1 VQLLL
6 CVHDRT
12 VDERQEIR
20 EVTDARVLAA
30 LAHPLRRRLMDVL
43 RVHGPATASALAER
57 TDQHVG
63 NVSHHIRALAE
74 VGLVEEAPELAK
86 DRRERWWR
94 LVARTLRWSGEVLAE
109 DPAGEAVAQAVQSL
123 TLDRHTGHVR
133 AWFAAGDEE
142 REPWRA
148 TAFTSEKWLHLTAD
162 ELGELSREIGD
173 VLARWSDRERAGD
186 TERREPV
193 LVFTYGIPA
202 RP

>member
-1 VQLLL
+1 MQCRLWG
-6 CVHDRT
+6 HDD
-12 VDERQEIR
+12 VVSDRQEIR

-30 LAHPLRRRLMDVL
+30 MAHPLRRRLMDVL
-43 RVHGPATASALAER
+43 RVHGPATASSLAER

-94 LVARTLRWSGEVLAE
+94 LVARSLRWSGEALSG
-109 DPAGEAVAQAVQSL
+109 DPADEAIAQAVQSL
-123 TLDRHTGHVR
+123 TLDRHSGHVR
-133 AWFAAGDEE
+133 AWFAAADEE
-142 REPWRA
+142 RDPWRS
-148 TAFTSEKWLHLTAD
+148 TAFTSEKWLHLTPD
-162 ELGELSREIGD
+162 ELGELSREIGEL
-173 VLARWSDRERAGD
+173 LARWSGRERSD
-186 TERREPV
+186 DCQRRETV

>member
-1 VQLLL
+1 MLGV
-6 CVHDRT
+6 VSD
-12 VDERQEIR
+12 RQEFR
-20 EVTDARVLAA
+20 EVTDARVLAV

-43 RVHGPATASALAER
+43 RVHGPATASVLAER

-94 LVARTLRWSGEVLAE
+94 LVARSLRWSGEVVSD
-109 DPAGEAVAQAVQSL
+109 DPAEEAIAQAVRSL
-123 TLDRHTGHVR
+123 TIDRHSGHVR
-133 AWFAAGDEE
+133 AWFTADDEE
-142 REPWRA
+142 REPWRS
-148 TAFTSEKWLHLTAD
+148 TAFAMEKWLRLTAD
-162 ELGELSREIGD
+162 ELGELSQEISD
-173 VLARWSDRERAGD
+173 VLARFSGRERSDD

>member
-1 VQLLL
+1 MTEEQG
-6 CVHDRT
+6 
-12 VDERQEIR
+12 IR
-20 EVTDARVLAA
+20 EITDARVLAV

-57 TDQHVG
+57 TDQAVG
-63 NVSHHIRALAE
+63 NISHHVRALAE

-94 LVARTLRWSGEVLAE
+94 LVASTLRWSGQSLSD
-109 DPAGEAVAQAVQSL
+109 DPAEEAIAQAAQSL

-142 REPWRA
+142 REPWRE
-148 TAFTSEKWLHLTAD
+148 TAFIFEKWLHLTAD
-162 ELGELSREIGD
+162 ELGQLAEEMSDLF
-173 VLARWSDRERAGD
+173 ARWRDREVPDDDA
-186 TERREPV
+186 RREPV
-193 LVFTYGIPA
+193 LLFAYGIPA

>member
-1 VQLLL
+1 MSDQRDV
-6 CVHDRT
+6 
-12 VDERQEIR
+12 R

-43 RVHGPATASALAER
+43 RVHGPATASVLAER

-94 LVARTLRWSGEVLAE
+94 LVARSLRWSGEVLSD
-109 DPAGEAVAQAVQSL
+109 DPAEEAIAQAVQSL
-123 TLDRHTGHVR
+123 TIDRHSGHVR
-133 AWFAAGDEE
+133 AWFAAADEE
-142 REPWRA
+142 REPWRS
-148 TAFTSEKWLHLTAD
+148 TAFAMEKWLHLTPD
-162 ELGELSREIGD
+162 ELGELSREVAD
-173 VLARWSDRERAGD
+173 LLARWNDREQSDA

-193 LVFTYGIPA
+193 LFFTYGIPA

>member
-1 VQLLL
+1 MS
-6 CVHDRT
+6 
-12 VDERQEIR
+12 ERRDVR

-43 RVHGPATASALAER
+43 RVHGPATASVLAER

-94 LVARTLRWSGEVLAE
+94 LVARSLRWSGEVLSD
-109 DPAGEAVAQAVQSL
+109 DPAEEAIAQAVQSL
-123 TLDRHTGHVR
+123 TIDRHSGHVR
-133 AWFAAGDEE
+133 AWFAAADEE
-142 REPWRA
+142 REPWRS
-148 TAFTSEKWLHLTAD
+148 TAFAMEKWLHLTPD
-162 ELGELSREIGD
+162 ELGELSREVAD
-173 VLARWSDRERAGD
+173 LLARWNDREQSDA

-193 LVFTYGIPA
+193 LFFTYGIPA

>member
-1 VQLLL
+1 
-6 CVHDRT
+6 VHVTEAPQYR
-12 VDERQEIR
+12 EI
-20 EVTDARVLAA
+20 TDTKVLAA
-30 LAHPLRRRLMDVL
+30 LAHPLRRRLLDVL

-94 LVARTLRWSGEVLAE
+94 LVARSLRWTGQPMSD
-109 DPAGEAVAQAVQSL
+109 DPAGEAIALAVQSL
-123 TLDRHTGHVR
+123 MIDRQSEHVR
-133 AWFAAGDEE
+133 AWFSATDEE

-148 TAFTSEKWLHLTAD
+148 SAFAIESWMHLTAE
-162 ELGELSREIGD
+162 ELGELSQEIDD
-173 VLARWSDRERAGD
+173 VLARWKGRTSSDDG
-186 TERREPV
+186 ERREPV
-193 LVFTYGIPA
+193 LFFTYGIPA

>member
-1 VQLLL
+1 MS
-6 CVHDRT
+6 DRQ
-12 VDERQEIR
+12 DIR

-63 NVSHHIRALAE
+63 NVSHHIRALAD

-94 LVARTLRWSGEVLAE
+94 LVVRSLRWSGEALSD
-109 DPAGEAVAQAVQSL
+109 DPAEEAVAQAVQSL
-123 TLDRHTGHVR
+123 TIDRHAGHVR

-142 REPWRA
+142 REPWREA
-148 TAFTSEKWLHLTAD
+148 AFSVEKWLHLTAEELAELSD
-162 ELGELSREIGD
+162 EVGELF
-173 VLARWSDRERAGD
+173 ARWRGRERPDDG
-186 TERREPV
+186 EHREPV
-193 LVFTYGIPA
+193 LLFAYGIPA

>member
-1 VQLLL
+1 MSDQRDV
-6 CVHDRT
+6 
-12 VDERQEIR
+12 R

-43 RVHGPATASALAER
+43 RVHGPATASLLAER

-94 LVARTLRWSGEVLAE
+94 LVARSLRWSGEVLSD
-109 DPAGEAVAQAVQSL
+109 DPAEEAIAQAVQSL
-123 TLDRHTGHVR
+123 TIDRHSGHVR
-133 AWFAAGDEE
+133 AWFAAADEE
-142 REPWRA
+142 REPWRS
-148 TAFTSEKWLHLTAD
+148 TAFAMEKWLHLTPD
-162 ELGELSREIGD
+162 ELGELSREVAD
-173 VLARWSDRERAGD
+173 LLARWNDREQSDA

-193 LVFTYGIPA
+193 LFFTYGIPA

>member
-1 VQLLL
+1 MS
-6 CVHDRT
+6 
-12 VDERQEIR
+12 ERQEIR
-20 EVTDARVLAA
+20 EVTDAGVLAA

-43 RVHGPATASALAER
+43 KVHGPATASMLAER
-57 TDQHVG
+57 TDQNIG
-63 NVSHHIRALAE
+63 NVSHHVRALAD

-94 LVARTLRWSGEVLAE
+94 LVTRSLRWSGEALSD

-123 TLDRHTGHVR
+123 TLDRHTAHVR

-142 REPWRA
+142 REPWRE
-148 TAFTSEKWLHLTAD
+148 TSFIAEKWLHLTAG
-162 ELGELSREIGD
+162 ELGELSREIGE
-173 VLARWSDRERAGD
+173 VLGRWSDRERMDDG
-186 TERREPV
+186 TEQREPV

>member
-1 VQLLL
+1 MLGAMS
-6 CVHDRT
+6 DRRD
-12 VDERQEIR
+12 VR

-43 RVHGPATASALAER
+43 RVHGPATASVLAER

-94 LVARTLRWSGEVLAE
+94 LVARSLRWSGEVLSD
-109 DPAGEAVAQAVQSL
+109 DPAEEAIAQAVQSL
-123 TLDRHTGHVR
+123 TIDRHSGHVR
-133 AWFAAGDEE
+133 AWFAAADEE
-142 REPWRA
+142 REPWRS
-148 TAFTSEKWLHLTAD
+148 TAFAMEKWLHLTPD
-162 ELGELSREIGD
+162 ELGELSREVAD
-173 VLARWSDRERAGD
+173 LLARWNDREQSDA

-193 LVFTYGIPA
+193 LFFTYGIPA

>member
-1 VQLLL
+1 VS
-6 CVHDRT
+6 
-12 VDERQEIR
+12 ERQDIR

-43 RVHGPATASALAER
+43 RVHGPATASVLAEH

-63 NVSHHIRALAE
+63 NVSHHIRALAD

-94 LVARTLRWSGEVLAE
+94 LVARSLRWSGEPLSD
-109 DPAGEAVAQAVQSL
+109 DPAEEAIAQAVQSL
-123 TLDRHTGHVR
+123 TIDRHSGHVR
-133 AWFAAGDEE
+133 AWFAAADAE

-148 TAFTSEKWLHLTAD
+148 TAFAMEKWLHLTAD
-162 ELGELSREIGD
+162 ELGELSRD
-173 VLARWSDRERAGD
+173 VSDLLARWSARQGTDD
-186 TERREPV
+186 TQHREPV
-193 LVFTYGIPA
+193 LFFTYGIPA

>member
-1 VQLLL
+1 VSDQ
-6 CVHDRT
+6 
-12 VDERQEIR
+12 QEYR

-63 NVSHHIRALAE
+63 NVSHHIRALAD

-94 LVARTLRWSGEVLAE
+94 LVARSLRWSGDALSD
-109 DPAGEAVAQAVQSL
+109 DPAEEAVAQAVQSL
-123 TLDRHTGHVR
+123 TIDRHSGHVR

-142 REPWRA
+142 REPWRE
-148 TAFTSEKWLHLTAD
+148 TAFAMEKWLHLTAD
-162 ELGELSREIGD
+162 ELGELSREVGE
-173 VLARWSDRERAGD
+173 LFARWRAREVAD
-186 TERREPV
+186 DSEPREPV
-193 LVFTYGIPA
+193 LLFAYGIPA

>member
-1 VQLLL
+1 MSEA
-6 CVHDRT
+6 R
-12 VDERQEIR
+12 EYR
-20 EVTDARVLAA
+20 EVNDARVLAA

-43 RVHGPATASALAER
+43 RVHGPATASSLAER

-63 NVSHHIRALAE
+63 KFRHHIRAMAD

-94 LVARTLRWSGEVLAE
+94 LVAGSLRWSGEVLSD

-123 TLDRHTGHVR
+123 TLDRHSGHVR
-133 AWFAAGDEE
+133 AWFGAADQE
-142 REPWRA
+142 RDPWRA
-148 TAFTSEKWLHLTAD
+148 TAFASEKWLHLTAD

-173 VLARWSDRERAGD
+173 VLARWSDRDRAGD
-186 TERREPV
+186 TEHREPV

>member
-1 VQLLL
+1 ML
-6 CVHDRT
+6 CLVS
-12 VDERQEIR
+12 ERQDIR

-30 LAHPLRRRLMDVL
+30 LAHPLRRRLLDVL

-94 LVARTLRWSGEVLAE
+94 LVARSLRWSGEAMSG
-109 DPAGEAVAQAVQSL
+109 DPAEEAVAQAVQSL
-123 TLDRHTGHVR
+123 TLDRHAGHVR

-142 REPWRA
+142 RQPWRES
-148 TAFTSEKWLHLTAD
+148 AFIVEKWLHLTAD
-162 ELGELSREIGD
+162 ELEELSGEIGD
-173 VLARWSDRERAGD
+173 LLARWREREEPDAGVH
-186 TERREPV
+186 REPI
-193 LVFTYGIPA
+193 LLFAYGIPA